1 MRWRGEDP
9 PCCLLAR
16 MVGRF
21 RLAKRLS
28 RLRPSR
34 ATPGDGSAGRNR
46 DGGPHSRGRRRIF
59 IRAGDTVGPFSQG
72 KDCFFVHKFSARGER
87 LASFSPCSE
96 STAWAKEAAGAREG
110 ITRGRLWWQDGW
122 LYHVLHPTRVVRI
135 FKADGTPVRTV
146 SFVAPDSSQLFASAG
161 LKADPRLNRVWRIA
175 HLPDGRFLIEWLH
188 VESPG
193 LGTQRATTFV
203 ALHDEQGRPL
213 CVGSHPPVRPAI
225 PVAVDAGAACCFC
238 T

>member
-1 MRWRGEDP
+1 MVDRIAVGDDGS
-9 PCCLLAR
+9 LYALATPS
-16 MVGRF
+16 G
-21 RLAKRLS
+21 
-28 RLRPSR
+28 PSR
-34 ATPGDGSAGRNR
+34 KE
-46 DGGPHSRGRRRIF
+46 RI
-59 IRAGDTVGPFSQG
+59 AFS
-72 KDCFFVHKFSARGER
+72 FTSSARAANGSPR
-87 LASFSPCSE
+87 FSPCSE
-96 STAWAKEAAGAREG
+96 STAWAKEAAGAREE

-122 LYHVLHPTRVVRI
+122 LYHVLHATRVVRI